1 MKNLSE
7 ALALICNG
15 NVMARRIS
23 HAIRGAGLNL
33 TATDVAILSCLVRK
47 ELTGRQLRDEV
58 GLSQGALSLALSK
71 LSAAGNYPTGQEWV
85 IFAGRV
91 EADHRKRRFAMNP
104 ARKPEL
110 KALLRA
116 VEKTISEEDVP
127 PRVKQDAPTQEAR
140 SPRSSGVEMHEKI
153 GEDAAPESLSRPAA
167 GDSIAAAPS
176 GGGPP
181 EDSPAA
187 TAVTAPAP
195 VAAAPPISDV
205 TGVSSPPQ
213 RGVSPGT
220 RKKRGT
226 IPAQDRLQGELF

>member
-7 ALALICNG
+7 ALALICRG

-33 TATDVAILSCLVRK
+33 TATDVAILSCLIRK

-71 LSAAGNYPTGQEWV
+71 LSAAGNYPPGQEWV

-91 EADHRKRRFAMNP
+91 EADHRKRRFSLNP
-104 ARKPEL
+104 AKKPEL

-127 PRVKQDAPTQEAR
+127 PRLQQEAS
-140 SPRSSGVEMHEKI
+140 SPGSGGVEMHEKI

-167 GDSIAAAPS
+167 EDPIAAAPS
-176 GGGPP
+176 GDGPP
-181 EDSPAA
+181 EQSPAA
-187 TAVTAPAP
+187 TAFTAPAP
-195 VAAAPPISDV
+195 VAAALPIPDV

-213 RGVSPGT
+213 RGGSPGT